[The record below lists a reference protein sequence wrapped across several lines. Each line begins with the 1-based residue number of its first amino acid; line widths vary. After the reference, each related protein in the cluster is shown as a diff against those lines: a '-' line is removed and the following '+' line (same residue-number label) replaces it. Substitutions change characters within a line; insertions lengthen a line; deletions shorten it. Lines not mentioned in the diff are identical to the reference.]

1 MTQQERIMDQRTR
14 EATAADFDLSQD
26 LHRVV
31 ADADALLAHAVQGAG
46 QEYTKARHRLEQSLL
61 AVKARLASAQ
71 DAAFERGRE
80 AARSTDELVRRHP
93 WESIGIAGALGLAI
107 GLLLG
112 RR

>member
-31 ADADALLAHAVQGAG
+31 GDGGRLVFHTVPG
-46 QEYTKARHRLEQSLL
+46 TKARHRLEQSLL